1 MELLSSSAIVLLS
14 SLPCELLQEFQAVHA
29 HVQCKQ
35 TRQDISGLHVTAV
48 ACCIAH
54 ETGKKRTHDRTW
66 TCGQQHRVS
75 FEGMCGCGQHA
86 VLCYSILCF
95 AMGRMTL

>member
-35 TRQDISGLHVTAV
+35 TRQDISGLHMTAV
-48 ACCIAH
+48 AYCIAH
-54 ETGKKRTHDRTW
+54 GTGKKQRHDR
-66 TCGQQHRVS
+66 TCGQQHHVS
-75 FEGMCGCGQHA
+75 SEGMRGCGQHA
-86 VLCYSILCF
+86 VLCCSILYF
-95 AMGRMTL
+95 AMRRMTL